1 MFRIVPQ
8 VKYSVRIG
16 LCKLEPTEGARNMGI
31 IIKIRHIGEGDMFKS
46 TRSEI
51 FVDQNNVKSNMSFDF
66 NSNRFI

>member
-31 IIKIRHIGEGDMFKS
+31 IIKIRHNGEGAMFKS
-46 TRSEI
+46 TRSDI
-51 FVDQNNVKSNMSFDF
+51 C
-66 NSNRFI
+66 